1 MGRVPSTIWLVD
13 AVNNRITLC
22 VDISIS
28 SIFLYD
34 EQLAVFFPITGKQKN
49 KSRNSCEQLN

>member
-1 MGRVPSTIWLVD
+1 MGRVPSTIWFVD
-13 AVNNRITLC
+13 AVNDSITLC

-34 EQLAVFFPITGKQKN
+34 EQFAVFFPITGKQKN
-49 KSRNSCEQLN
+49 KCKNSCEQLD

>member
-1 MGRVPSTIWLVD
+1 MGRVPSTICLVGT
-13 AVNNRITLC
+13 VNNRITLC
-22 VDISIS
+22 IDISIS

>member
-13 AVNNRITLC
+13 AVNDSITLC
-22 VDISIS
+22 VEISIS

-49 KSRNSCEQLN
+49 KCKNSCEQLD

>member
-1 MGRVPSTIWLVD
+1 MSCVPSTICLVGT
-13 AVNNRITLC
+13 VNNRITLC

-34 EQLAVFFPITGKQKN
+34 EQATVFFPITGKQKDKCKN
-49 KSRNSCEQLN
+49 RCEQLN

>member
-1 MGRVPSTIWLVD
+1 MGRVPSTIWLVH

-34 EQLAVFFPITGKQKN
+34 EQATVFFPITGKQKD
-49 KSRNSCEQLN
+49 KCKNSCEQLD